1 MSRLATCAV
10 RSLFVLF
17 AYCVASLAASLFLH
31 LLLFGVLGLDL
42 DQPPWAEMGGLPVSV
57 LLITFIVAYF
67 AFVPSIALIFIA
79 EIRGWR
85 SWLYYGIAG
94 AGAATVVA
102 AMFWRA
108 SGYVGAGLD
117 LGGGAPSEA
126 PIVLMPEVVAGAL
139 GAGFAAGLVYWLIA
153 GRSAGGW
160 RRSPPAA
167 TARGS
172 AALKQWPQG
181 PGATRS

>member
-67 AFVPSIALIFIA
+67 AFLPSIVLIFIA
-79 EIRGWR
+79 EIGGWAPG
-85 SWLYYGIAG
+85 ST
-94 AGAATVVA
+94 TVSPEQGRRRWWPPCSGVPA
-102 AMFWRA
+102 AM
-108 SGYVGAGLD
+108 S
-117 LGGGAPSEA
+117 
-126 PIVLMPEVVAGAL
+126 
-139 GAGFAAGLVYWLIA
+139 
-153 GRSAGGW
+153 
-160 RRSPPAA
+160 
-167 TARGS
+167 ARGLTS
-172 AALKQWPQG
+172 AAVLPPKRP
-181 PGATRS
+181 